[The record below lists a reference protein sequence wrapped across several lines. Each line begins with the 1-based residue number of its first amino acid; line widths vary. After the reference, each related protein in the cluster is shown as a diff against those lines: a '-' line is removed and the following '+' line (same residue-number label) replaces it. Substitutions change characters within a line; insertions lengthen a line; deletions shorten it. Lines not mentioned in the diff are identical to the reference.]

1 MGQPARRG
9 AHRRLVLQPQ
19 LITSPLRVEPEEL
32 EVSKALLEPALPVRT
47 GAPPQQ
53 VEAAVAHLLALPSH
67 STAEPEALRVAQQPP
82 VVQGAPLGHRLAGLA
97 AQIRMELAVAVA
109 AAMQQ
114 EQTLLVLS
122 QVPVVQAEALGLVV
136 EEEREALEAQH
147 RLTRQAMGPL
157 ARSVRSVSGP
167 GKGRPRNVHKY
178 SITMTF

>member
-32 EVSKALLEPALPVRT
+32 EVPSKALLEPALPVRT

-53 VEAAVAHLLALPSH
+53 VEAVVAHLLAPPSH

-82 VVQGAPLGHRLAGLA
+82 VVQRAPLGHRLAGLA
-97 AQIRMELAVAVA
+97 AQIPMELAVAVA

-114 EQTLLVLS
+114 EETLLVSS

-136 EEEREALEAQH
+136 EEEREALDAQH

-167 GKGRPRNVHKY
+167 GREASTIECR
-178 SITMTF
+178 